1 MQTREVL
8 LRIGLPNGASPEL
21 RLRDQ
26 ETGTVSLPDVG
37 TFGFLPVVHN
47 DDSVTV
53 TVLDLTNGQRKQ
65 MADVSLSS
73 GDVLTTDTTP
83 KFSIRMVHVD
93 RAPIPLKLIGVLEQD
108 NKRAAILLDRK
119 GQPTFAREGETVLGQ
134 YKLLTIG
141 VTSVTMSYLDG
152 TGVQE
157 IQMARK

>member
-1 MQTREVL
+1 
-8 LRIGLPNGASPEL
+8 
-21 RLRDQ
+21 
-26 ETGTVSLPDVG
+26 
-37 TFGFLPVVHN
+37 
-47 DDSVTV
+47 
-53 TVLDLTNGQRKQ
+53 
-65 MADVSLSS
+65 
-73 GDVLTTDTTP
+73 
-83 KFSIRMVHVD
+83 MVHVD